1 MVEKVCAHCGKRG
14 RYAREAA
21 RFCQFC
27 GAEFPAEEGQSAAEE
42 ILRRAER
49 ETDYAR
55 KRALYQQA
63 LEADENCLEAWKQ
76 LAFLGRLGEKGGKP
90 DFSRIPSWPLD
101 CLFQPREYKREQR
114 AEMLRL
120 LLHNAP
126 YLAALAKVPDAA
138 AFRRE
143 YLTAMAA
150 HSTTENTRDT
160 VPAVLYS

>member
-1 MVEKVCAHCGKRG
+1 MDGRWAVVEKVCAHCGKHAQ
-14 RYAREAA
+14 YARAEA

-55 KRALYQQA
+55 KRALYRQA

-90 DFSRIPSWPLD
+90 DFSRIPAGLPVS
-101 CLFQPREYKREQR
+101 
-114 AEMLRL
+114 
-120 LLHNAP
+120 AP
-126 YLAALAKVPDAA
+126 GIQTGTARGDAALAFAQ
-138 AFRRE
+138 
-143 YLTAMAA
+143 
-150 HSTTENTRDT
+150 
-160 VPAVLYS
+160 